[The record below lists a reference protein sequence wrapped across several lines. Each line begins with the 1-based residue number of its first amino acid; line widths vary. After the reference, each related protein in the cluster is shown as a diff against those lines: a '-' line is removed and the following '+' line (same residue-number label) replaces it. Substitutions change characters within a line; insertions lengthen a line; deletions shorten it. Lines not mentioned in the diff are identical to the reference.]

1 MIGQEAERLENTSV
15 QCAREPKCREWADQE
30 KFQAARKRK
39 IELTPSARWQ
49 TSTGKTND
57 RTSWVHTPDETTAQ
71 RELKFEVENSKYRS
85 ERNRERLAYIEVSVP
100 WAVYGNPYEYAGT
113 ARIIQASTRRIF
125 FVIYS
130 QPAAPIEE
138 RTTGEELQ
146 FEIQW
151 RRDRDDRNGRRM
163 KDVPPATAGPAVWV
177 PQASRSRA
185 QKYACIHVQR
195 LTSKASRDPH
205 WGLTG
210 TERVLTNANMGWALA
225 GTDWI
230 WIHIDCTGR

>member
-85 ERNRERLAYIEVSVP
+85 ERNRERLAYRSERSMSSV
-100 WAVYGNPYEYAGT
+100 WKSI
-113 ARIIQASTRRIF
+113 RIC
-125 FVIYS
+125 
-130 QPAAPIEE
+130 
-138 RTTGEELQ
+138 
-146 FEIQW
+146 
-151 RRDRDDRNGRRM
+151 RDRKNHTGKYTPHFLCYLFTASSSNRGAYNRRR
-163 KDVPPATAGPAVWV
+163 ATVWDTV
-177 PQASRSRA
+177 KKRSR
-185 QKYACIHVQR
+185 R
-195 LTSKASRDPH
+195 
-205 WGLTG
+205 
-210 TERVLTNANMGWALA
+210 
-225 GTDWI
+225 
-230 WIHIDCTGR
+230 